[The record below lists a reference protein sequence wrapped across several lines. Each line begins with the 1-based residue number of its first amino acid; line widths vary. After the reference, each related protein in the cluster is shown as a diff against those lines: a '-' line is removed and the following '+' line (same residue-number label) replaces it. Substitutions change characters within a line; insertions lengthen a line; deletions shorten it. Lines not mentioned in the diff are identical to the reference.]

1 MVEIFR
7 KRNYLCVRI
16 FLSKTL
22 VKRCFLAGN
31 KGQSQ
36 MHAHY
41 RGHFMT
47 LQNSSGSLHRTFC
60 AQNFYNVVFRFGEM
74 FGRNSYGISYSNSER
89 VWTHWITL
97 KFLRWWMVPI
107 TPHHL
112 DLEGVTKLRHEEA
125 LFKFFAAPKLNFR
138 TPFYGVVTNELFC
151 CSKHGRRCLVSDVAA
166 CFRDHP

>member
-1 MVEIFR
+1 MLIIVVISWH
-7 KRNYLCVRI
+7 
-16 FLSKTL
+16 SKTL
-22 VKRCFLAGN
+22 LALYI
-31 KGQSQ
+31 
-36 MHAHY
+36 AHFVPKAFITSY
-41 RGHFMT
+41 
-47 LQNSSGSLHRTFC
+47 
-60 AQNFYNVVFRFGEM
+60 VFRFGEM
-74 FGRNSYGISYSNSER
+74 FGRNSYGISER

-151 CSKHGRRCLVSDVAA
+151 SKHGRRCLVSDVAA
-166 CFRDHP
+166 CFKDHP

>member
-1 MVEIFR
+1 MLIIVVISWH
-7 KRNYLCVRI
+7 
-16 FLSKTL
+16 SKTL
-22 VKRCFLAGN
+22 LVLYI
-31 KGQSQ
+31 
-36 MHAHY
+36 AH
-41 RGHFMT
+41 FVPK
-47 LQNSSGSLHRTFC
+47 TFITSC
-60 AQNFYNVVFRFGEM
+60 VFRFGEM
-74 FGRNSYGISYSNSER
+74 FGRNSYGISER

-151 CSKHGRRCLVSDVAA
+151 SKHGRRCLVSDVAA
-166 CFRDHP
+166 CFKDHP

>member
-1 MVEIFR
+1 MSFFAKKKPILS
-7 KRNYLCVRI
+7 YLT
-16 FLSKTL
+16 KTFG
-22 VKRCFLAGN
+22 KSCFLAGN
-31 KGQSQ
+31 IRPLQ

-47 LQNSSGSLHRTFC
+47 LQNSSGSLHLTFC
-60 AQNFYNVVFRFGEM
+60 TQSFYEVVFKFRGM
-74 FGRNSYGISYSNSER
+74 FDRNSYGISYPNSQR
-89 VWTHWITL
+89 VWTHLGSWT
-97 KFLRWWMVPI
+97 FLRWWMVPI

-151 CSKHGRRCLVSDVAA
+151 SKHGSRCLVSNVAA
-166 CFRDHP
+166 CFKDHP

>member
-1 MVEIFR
+1 MLIIVVISWH
-7 KRNYLCVRI
+7 
-16 FLSKTL
+16 SKTL
-22 VKRCFLAGN
+22 LVLYI
-31 KGQSQ
+31 
-36 MHAHY
+36 AH
-41 RGHFMT
+41 FVPKAFIT
-47 LQNSSGSLHRTFC
+47 SC
-60 AQNFYNVVFRFGEM
+60 VFRFGEM
-74 FGRNSYGISYSNSER
+74 FGRNSYGISER